1 MTSTIS
7 MQIES
12 SFKALLDQ
20 HTVEL
25 VEALA
30 AKYEFDAAEAMQ
42 HLGAVKPPKGKAVA
56 KAKPA
61 KAKPAKDDAAA
72 TDKPKRGAN
81 AFILWSQEKR
91 TEVKQ
96 ANPEMG
102 GREVTKELGRI
113 WKEEVSEE
121 EKGEWKEKVT
131 GSASASDAE

>member
-7 MQIES
+7 SQIES

-20 HTVEL
+20 HTVAL
-25 VEALA
+25 VEALS

-42 HLGAVKPPKGKAVA
+42 HLGEAKIPKGKAVA
-56 KAKPA
+56 KA
-61 KAKPAKDDAAA
+61 AKPAKQAKKEADG

-81 AFILWSQEKR
+81 AFILWSQDQR
-91 TEVKQ
+91 STVKDS
-96 ANPEMG
+96 NPDMG

-121 EKGEWKEKVT
+121 IKAEWKEKAT
-131 GSASASDAE
+131 GSASSSDAE